1 MSASMPRQASPPY
14 RTAHQLY
21 FGFKPG
27 RASRE
32 QREAAQR
39 PVPVRVAPTMM
50 RRTHGQD
57 HFMPVTGMWL
67 PNADAVDRR
76 LWHGHSRQ
84 SHPLR
89 RKANKASWAKI
100 LRANRRAYLASK
112 VAA

>member
-1 MSASMPRQASPPY
+1 MNAT
-14 RTAHQLY
+14 TAPK
-21 FGFKPG
+21 GKPT
-27 RASRE
+27 
-32 QREAAQR
+32 
-39 PVPVRVAPTMM
+39 PKRVNRNLAPTMM
-50 RRTHGQD
+50 RRTHWQD

-112 VAA
+112 VSS

>member
-1 MSASMPRQASPPY
+1 
-14 RTAHQLY
+14 
-21 FGFKPG
+21 
-27 RASRE
+27 
-32 QREAAQR
+32 
-39 PVPVRVAPTMM
+39 MM
-50 RRTHGQD
+50 RRTHWQD

-112 VAA
+112 VSS